1 MKKDSGLYKKIKIYC
16 YIVGLIAFLTALIV
30 GVFLL
35 HNLEKDEKT
44 TGKYMAQITEK
55 RVRARLDQYIILS
68 NLLGNYISAGENL
81 DENTFSELAEKI
93 PNEDGVIKAFEL
105 APEGIVT
112 DIYPKQGNE
121 GAFGLDVLREHEQK
135 KDAILARDSG
145 KYTLGGPYQLKQG
158 GTGALLFN
166 PVYQDNNSDKGEFWG
181 FVILVIDW
189 DRFIGEINLDYLSDA
204 DFCYRIWTYDRG
216 SSDKIIL
223 AESQDNMSDN
233 ILTVEC
239 TVPNN
244 TWYFDII
251 HSRGWIPRFYQIMCI
266 VISCIFSL
274 LIATVFY
281 LISSKKHRERQY
293 EAELEKSAEQAK
305 NANEAKTRF
314 LFNMSHDIRT
324 PMNAII
330 GYAELMERHWGDNE
344 LTTNYLHKLK
354 GASQFLLALIG
365 NVLEI
370 ARIESGKETLN
381 EAPWNLKKIN
391 DTLEIVLDREILN
404 KQLHVARNIEIQ
416 HADVY
421 CDSLKIQEII
431 MNLVSNAIKYTPDGG
446 KIDVDIEEMEAVG
459 EDSIILRICVS
470 DTGIGISQKY
480 IPHIFEA
487 FTREKNSS
495 ESGIMGTGLGLRIVK
510 SFVDLMDGSVIV
522 QSEPGKGS
530 SFIVEIPCRI
540 VSEEKRIDQAEQSL
554 PENPLKYKRILLVED
569 NELNMEIARTILQ
582 DAKAEVEVAADGA
595 IAVAMVQKASAGY
608 YDVVLM
614 DIQMPKMN
622 GYQATKAIRKLP
634 DERAQVPIIA
644 MTANAF
650 EEDRQAAF
658 VAGMDDYLAKPIE
671 IDKLLRKIV
680 KVLEK
685 K

>member
-1 MKKDSGLYKKIKIYC
+1 MIQQKKINVERILRVNR
-16 YIVGLIAFLTALIV
+16 VGAWRIEI
-30 GVFLL
+30 
-35 HNLEKDEKT
+35 
-44 TGKYMAQITEK
+44 
-55 RVRARLDQYIILS
+55 
-68 NLLGNYISAGENL
+68 
-81 DENTFSELAEKI
+81 
-93 PNEDGVIKAFEL
+93 EDGK
-105 APEGIVT
+105 
-112 DIYPKQGNE
+112 
-121 GAFGLDVLREHEQK
+121 
-135 KDAILARDSG
+135 S
-145 KYTLGGPYQLKQG
+145 
-158 GTGALLFN
+158 
-166 PVYQDNNSDKGEFWG
+166 
-181 FVILVIDW
+181 
-189 DRFIGEINLDYLSDA
+189 
-204 DFCYRIWTYDRG
+204 
-216 SSDKIIL
+216 
-223 AESQDNMSDN
+223 
-233 ILTVEC
+233 
-239 TVPNN
+239 
-244 TWYFDII
+244 
-251 HSRGWIPRFYQIMCI
+251 PRFYADAVMDELLGIQGEISPEERFTFHRARVHPDDMQLFLEYSDKLSETKSEIVYRYIHPTFGEMFVRCSGIRDRSVVDGISIMGI
-266 VISCIFSL
+266 HQDISE
-274 LIATVFY
+274 TVR
-281 LISSKKHRERQY
+281 LEKEK
-293 EAELEKSAEQAK
+293 EAERRLAELNDTLRKEKIEQEDYYKELLEMQSCGVLAYTIPGHKIIHMNAQALRMYGVENIEEAQSKLGTMLKKVIYPDVDVIEKLKRLHKVDDMVDYECIIGKGEPNECHALATTKVIRVPSGERAVITTFLDVSEMVVLK
-305 NANEAKTRF
+305 NALQKAEEGNRAKSSF
-314 LFNMSHDIRT
+314 LFAMSHDLRT

-470 DTGIGISQKY
+470 DTGIGI
-480 IPHIFEA
+480 
-487 FTREKNSS
+487 
-495 ESGIMGTGLGLRIVK
+495 MGTGLGLRIVK

-540 VSEEKRIDQAEQSL
+540 VSEEERIDQAEQSM
-554 PENPLKYKRILLVED
+554 PENFLKCKRILLVED
-569 NELNMEIARTILQ
+569 NELNVEIARTILQ
-582 DAKAEVEVAADGA
+582 DVQAEVEVAADGA
-595 IAVAMVQKASAGY
+595 IAVAMLQKAPVGY
-608 YDVVLM
+608 YDVILM

-622 GYQATKAIRKLP
+622 GYQATEAIRKLP

-658 VAGMDDYLAKPIE
+658 AAGMDDYLAKPIE